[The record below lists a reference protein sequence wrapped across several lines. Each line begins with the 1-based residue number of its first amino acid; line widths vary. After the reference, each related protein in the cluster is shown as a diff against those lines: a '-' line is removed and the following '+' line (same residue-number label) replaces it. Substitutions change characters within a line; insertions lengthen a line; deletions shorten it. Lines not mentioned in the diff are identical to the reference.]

1 MTRLIVRPDLPLVD
15 LLVFVAGTSSVE
27 SKVKQVDGEIEDI
40 VPETEDETEQVDDGE
55 GKSCVVFGMVG
66 ADMSIPA
73 SVKPRSALPMPS
85 FGERGESEWKM
96 ASRLDGG
103 MTVGE
108 ERWVR
113 VGVIRSG
120 DMSVVTGRGSN
131 GSSWLSQSLLPLSP
145 FRAAYACVASAV
157 EHEEEEA
164 RIIRRNSGLT

>member
-40 VPETEDETEQVDDGE
+40 VPETEDDTERMDDGE
-55 GKSCVVFGMVG
+55 GKSCVVFGMGG
-66 ADMSIPA
+66 ADMLSIPA

-85 FGERGESEWKM
+85 FGDRGESEWNM

-108 ERWVR
+108 ER
-113 VGVIRSG
+113 
-120 DMSVVTGRGSN
+120 
-131 GSSWLSQSLLPLSP
+131 
-145 FRAAYACVASAV
+145 
-157 EHEEEEA
+157 
-164 RIIRRNSGLT
+164 